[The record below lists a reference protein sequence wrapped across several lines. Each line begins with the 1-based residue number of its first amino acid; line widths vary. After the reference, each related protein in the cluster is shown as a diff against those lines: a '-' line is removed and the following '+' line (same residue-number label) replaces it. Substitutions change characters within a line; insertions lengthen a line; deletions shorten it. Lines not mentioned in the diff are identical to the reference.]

1 MKVLILAFIYAFIS
15 SLGFGILFNV
25 RGKDLFFASLGGG
38 LSWFVYKLAILN
50 GLSDVL
56 ALFLGTLMVSIV
68 AEICARVF
76 KNPVTVYLICGLI
89 PLVPGSG
96 MYYTTF
102 EAVKG
107 NYSAALTKG
116 IQTLFNAGSISV
128 SVMFVSTLSRLL
140 TKIILKSKFKKAESQ
155 R

>member
-140 TKIILKSKFKKAESQ
+140 TKIILKSKLKKAESQ

>member
-1 MKVLILAFIYAFIS
+1 MILAFIYAFIS

-107 NYSAALTKG
+107 NYSTALTKG

-140 TKIILKSKFKKAESQ
+140 TKIILKSRLKKMESEQ
-155 R
+155 

>member
-1 MKVLILAFIYAFIS
+1 MILAFIYAFIS